1 VFKGIDLTTSWV
13 EAKVITKKISDE
25 RIQEYLELYSL
36 GWSHAKIGE
45 KFNRSPEAIRENLKN
60 RGLLRSRGVGRNNQ
74 NNNPERIK
82 KAESAYKLGLTL
94 AECAER
100 FKVSESTICRHI
112 ETRSYIEASK
122 KASGKPTLAAEYY
135 RFYEAGYST
144 RQIAEMYGQN
154 PASIKKLL
162 HNHGY
167 KLRTRSEAAQLVN
180 KPRNLTPS
188 VILPAAPNF
197 VAIGS
202 NKPCRKISKPKRINT
217 YADKIA
223 AFEAEQTKEAM
234 EAIRQ
239 GQNS

>member
-1 VFKGIDLTTSWV
+1 V

-36 GWSHAKIGE
+36 GWSYAKIGE
-45 KFNRSPEAIRENLKN
+45 KFNRSPGAIRENLKN
-60 RGLLRSRGVGRNNQ
+60 I
-74 NNNPERIK
+74 PERIK

-100 FKVSESTICRHI
+100 FKVGESTICRHI
-112 ETRSYIEASK
+112 ETRSYIEAGK

-162 HNHGY
+162 NNHGY
-167 KLRTRSEAAQLVN
+167 KLRTLSEAAQLVN
-180 KPRNLTPS
+180 KPRNLAPS
-188 VILPAAPNF
+188 VILPTAPNF

-202 NKPCRKISKPKRINT
+202 NKPCRKIIDTPH
-217 YADKIA
+217 A
-223 AFEAEQTKEAM
+223 
-234 EAIRQ
+234 
-239 GQNS
+239 